1 MDQAL
6 ARPVQTAAGFA
17 GQPLLSVENLSVTYG
32 AVQAVRDLDLVIGA
46 GEIVTLLGA
55 NGAGKSSTLKAIV
68 GLAPRSRGRIQ
79 FGARDIGALPTEA
92 IVRAGIALVPEGRR
106 LFQNMTVRENLRL
119 GASALRA
126 DQFETGRPPGTCD
139 LFPVIGKR
147 SHEQAGLLS
156 GGEQQQVAIAR
167 ALLSRPRLLLMDEP
181 SLGLAPIVVARVFEI
196 IEELRQRGVTILLVE
211 QNVDRAL
218 KIADRG
224 YVLASGSLDLAGRAS
239 ELAESDLEKA
249 YLGIGSRVNGPRRS
263 SRSSTRCRSVRS
275 TRWWRWASP
284 SSSAS

>member
-126 DQFETGRPPGTCD
+126 DQFETDVRQVLRPVPGDREALARAGRPA
-139 LFPVIGKR
+139 VR
-147 SHEQAGLLS
+147 RRAAAG
-156 GGEQQQVAIAR
+156 G
-167 ALLSRPRLLLMDEP
+167 
-181 SLGLAPIVVARVFEI
+181 
-196 IEELRQRGVTILLVE
+196 
-211 QNVDRAL
+211 DRA
-218 KIADRG
+218 G
-224 YVLASGSLDLAGRAS
+224 AS
-239 ELAESDLEKA
+239 
-249 YLGIGSRVNGPRRS
+249 
-263 SRSSTRCRSVRS
+263 
-275 TRWWRWASP
+275 
-284 SSSAS
+284 